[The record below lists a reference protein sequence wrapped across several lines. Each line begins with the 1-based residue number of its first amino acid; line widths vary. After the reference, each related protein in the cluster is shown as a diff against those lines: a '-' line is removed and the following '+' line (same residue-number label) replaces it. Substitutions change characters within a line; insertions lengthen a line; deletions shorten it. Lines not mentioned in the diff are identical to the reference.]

1 MALPLPRSNRPS
13 SIRQQLLTTSLMAVL
28 AGYGVLL
35 LANQALSWQARLQAH
50 RQAVDR
56 VMQPL
61 TAAGSRLDAAGLQAL
76 LNRMITPGLTLS
88 LERPPVSTESQPVF
102 RRRDGTATLTSTRA
116 LDLDGSV
123 AVLRIVQDVSAAAE
137 RERFTQSL
145 LFVAAG
151 VSSLLTSALLRPVL
165 RRGLSPLDQ
174 LSRRLA
180 AMSSESLE
188 LERLD
193 PEEQPRE
200 LQPIVVS
207 FNALLGRLAGSWER
221 QRIFVDGVAHELRT
235 PITLIS
241 GQAQS
246 LQRQADAS
254 ASIGPAVRQPLR
266 LIASEALR
274 MGRLVSDLLDI
285 ARDDAGR
292 LKLRS
297 GRVDLD
303 DALLVAFERLQPL
316 AAGRLKLQAPTEE
329 QAPVAA
335 GDADRLQ
342 QCLTNLVE
350 NALKYTPEATPIEL
364 FSSRHGDQLIAHVR
378 DHGPGISLAEKERI
392 FERFARGTLQSSVS
406 GSGIGLSM
414 VRLLMERMGGGVRVA
429 DTPGGGADFQLLLRL
444 ADQPGLP

>member
-1 MALPLPRSNRPS
+1 
-13 SIRQQLLTTSLMAVL
+13 MAVL

-35 LANQALSWQARLQAH
+35 LANHLLSRQARQQAH
-50 RQAVDR
+50 RQAVER

-76 LNRMITPGLTLS
+76 LNRLITPGLSLS
-88 LERPPVSTESQPVF
+88 LERTPVIAQSEPMFT
-102 RRRDGTATLTSTRA
+102 RRDGKTTLTSTRA
-116 LDLDGSV
+116 LDLDGRL
-123 AVLRIVQDVSAAAE
+123 AVLRIVEDVSAEAE
-137 RERFTQSL
+137 RERLTQSL
-145 LFVAAG
+145 LIVAAG
-151 VSSLLTSALLRPVL
+151 VSSLLTGALLRPVL

-180 AMSSESLE
+180 AMSSEDLNVE
-188 LERLD
+188 QLD
-193 PEEQPRE
+193 PDAQPRE
-200 LQPIVVS
+200 LKPIVTS

-254 ASIGPAVRQPLR
+254 ASIGPAARQPLR
-266 LIASEALR
+266 LIVSEAQR

-285 ARDDAGR
+285 ARDDAG
-292 LKLRS
+292 
-297 GRVDLD
+297 
-303 DALLVAFERLQPL
+303 
-316 AAGRLKLQAPTEE
+316 
-329 QAPVAA
+329 
-335 GDADRLQ
+335 RLQ

-364 FSSRHGDQLIAHVR
+364 FSSRQGDQLIAHVR

-392 FERFARGTLQSSVS
+392 FARFARGASQSSVS

-414 VRLLMERMGGGVRVA
+414 VRLLMEKMGGGVRVA